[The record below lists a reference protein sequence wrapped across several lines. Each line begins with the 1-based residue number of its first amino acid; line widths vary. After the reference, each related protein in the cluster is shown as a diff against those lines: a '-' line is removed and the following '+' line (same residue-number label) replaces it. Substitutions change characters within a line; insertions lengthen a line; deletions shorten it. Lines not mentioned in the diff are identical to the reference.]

1 MEIVN
6 TLAENYAHQYTSDE
20 DVLLQEILHYTQTH
34 HAEQHMISGKVQG
47 QFLQLVSNML
57 KPAYILEVGT
67 FTGYSALCLAKGLQ
81 EHGELHTI
89 ELRAQ
94 DAAIAQGFFNKSN
107 SKEKIILHVGNAV
120 ELIPAMPFEWDL
132 VFIDADKVN
141 YSTYYDL
148 ILPRVKKGGIMIAD
162 NVLFHGQVLET
173 EIKGKNAI
181 AIHEFNNKIKS
192 DHRVHHVML
201 TVRDGLMMIQKN
213 KI

>member
-1 MEIVN
+1 MEIMN
-6 TLAENYAHQYTSDE
+6 ALTENYAHQYTSDD
-20 DVLLQEILHYTQTH
+20 DVLLQEVLQFTETH
-34 HAEQHMISGKVQG
+34 HAEKHMISGKVQG

-57 KPAYILEVGT
+57 KPVYILEIGT

-81 EHGELHTI
+81 EQGKLHTI
-89 ELRAQ
+89 ELRNN
-94 DAAIAQGFFNKSN
+94 DAAIAQEFFNKSS

-120 ELIPAMPFEWDL
+120 EVIDTLPYEWDL

-148 ILPRVKKGGIMIAD
+148 ILPRVKKGGIIIAD
-162 NVLFHGQVLET
+162 NVLFHGQVLEA

-181 AIHEFNNKIKS
+181 AIHEFNNKVKS

-213 KI
+213 